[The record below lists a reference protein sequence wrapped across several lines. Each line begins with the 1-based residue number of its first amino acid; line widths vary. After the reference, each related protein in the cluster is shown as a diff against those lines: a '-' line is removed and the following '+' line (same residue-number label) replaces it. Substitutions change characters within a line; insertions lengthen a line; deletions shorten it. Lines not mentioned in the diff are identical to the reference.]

1 MNFSFYVKIILRGV
15 GQIMLQENAITG
27 LFFLAGLFY
36 VSISMGLAALLAT
49 IIGTVTA
56 YILKYNKEEIEKG
69 LYGFNAALIGVAVL
83 VFCKPTIISFVV
95 IIIGSII
102 STFIF
107 HFFLQRKIPVFTFPF
122 VVITWL
128 IVFIF
133 HTFFVQH
140 LNENIALPNTPNIN
154 YLSLTFKGFG
164 QVIFQENMVAS
175 ILFFVAVFISSPIS
189 ALYGLAAS
197 FIAGVV
203 AFSFS
208 FSIQEINMGLLG
220 YNAVLCAIVFAGN
233 KLHNYL
239 LAFVSIL
246 LALLISTLMFTYNIT
261 QLTFPF
267 VASTCIIL
275 FFKQTIQPKI
285 AKI

>member
-107 HFFLQRKIPVFTFPF
+107 HFFL
-122 VVITWL
+122 
-128 IVFIF
+128 
-133 HTFFVQH
+133 
-140 LNENIALPNTPNIN
+140 
-154 YLSLTFKGFG
+154 
-164 QVIFQENMVAS
+164 
-175 ILFFVAVFISSPIS
+175 
-189 ALYGLAAS
+189 
-197 FIAGVV
+197 
-203 AFSFS
+203 
-208 FSIQEINMGLLG
+208 
-220 YNAVLCAIVFAGN
+220 C
-233 KLHNYL
+233 
-239 LAFVSIL
+239 
-246 LALLISTLMFTYNIT
+246 ST
-261 QLTFPF
+261 
-267 VASTCIIL
+267 
-275 FFKQTIQPKI
+275 
-285 AKI
+285 